1 MILNLVIP
9 KWAEIRQWEA
19 AETYRENGKPSAV
32 IPAQAGI

>member
-1 MILNLVIP
+1 MISNPVIP

-19 AETYRENGKPSAV
+19 AETYRENGKPYAV